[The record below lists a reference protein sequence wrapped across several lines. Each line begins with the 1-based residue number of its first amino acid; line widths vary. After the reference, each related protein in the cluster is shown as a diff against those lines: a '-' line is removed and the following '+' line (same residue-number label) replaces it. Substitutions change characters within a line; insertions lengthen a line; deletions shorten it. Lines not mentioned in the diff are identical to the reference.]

1 MIEDMKY
8 KPWSDEEGVTNEVLK
23 NLGYLCHQYRQDDNG
38 LQIAFVVELGLP
50 FTPPPNEAIKRS
62 QRKSMKELFEG
73 FMNIIA
79 TDNNNNTTKLERIVT
94 IYKHV
99 IEMYD
104 LNKIYALDRY
114 TALYPRLFD
123 LASLMSGHRMTDD
136 DGLGDHALGLLDQLC
151 RKYLPHDMVI
161 QKAFDFALQ

>member
-1 MIEDMKY
+1 MIDDMKY

-62 QRKSMKELFEG
+62 QRKSMKKLFEG

-79 TDNNNNTTKLERIVT
+79 TDNNNNTTKLERIVA
-94 IYKHV
+94 ISMHLLAKP
-99 IEMYD
+99 D
-104 LNKIYALDRY
+104 LDPKLI
-114 TALYPRLFD
+114 TW
-123 LASLMSGHRMTDD
+123 
-136 DGLGDHALGLLDQLC
+136 
-151 RKYLPHDMVI
+151 I
-161 QKAFDFALQ
+161 